1 LKNNLTH
8 PNEYVR
14 GSTLRFLCKIK
25 EVEILESLIPSVT
38 ANLVCDARSIAAR
51 RSACALTVLC
61 CAVLWFGLVRAG
73 APPLVRAKVRGF
85 GGVHHS

>member
-38 ANLVCDARSIAAR
+38 ANLVC
-51 RSACALTVLC
+51 
-61 CAVLWFGLVRAG
+61 
-73 APPLVRAKVRGF
+73 VRGCLRLLSAHTQELTD
-85 GGVHHS
+85 VI